1 MQQPQEL
8 LDLRGDASHAQPS
21 RDSHLVDAP
30 LGNLS
35 EMSQDTQG
43 VEPTQTT
50 PEGATI
56 PVPTRDAVLRDLAK
70 VAPPVERELQ
80 RDRDDDAERRD

>member
-1 MQQPQEL
+1 
-8 LDLRGDASHAQPS
+8 
-21 RDSHLVDAP
+21 
-30 LGNLS
+30 
-35 EMSQDTQG
+35 MSQDTQG